1 MLFKKLFTAETA
13 KDAEKAFIHG
23 IPNCIGSK
31 DSATADSSDLKV
43 LGIDMALT
51 DLWTTK
57 DTKLHEV
64 WQDGFS
70 EGDSPFS
77 IVSTTESAPALA
89 CSHFPADGEC

>member
-13 KDAEKAFIHG
+13 KDTEKAFIHG

-51 DLWTTK
+51 DL
-57 DTKLHEV
+57 
-64 WQDGFS
+64 
-70 EGDSPFS
+70 
-77 IVSTTESAPALA
+77 
-89 CSHFPADGEC
+89 